1 MTLALGDAAPGT
13 PLKVERILG
22 GHRLTSRLSAMGI
35 IPGEIVTVLQNDNG
49 GPILLDV
56 KGTRVALGRGI
67 AVAVIVTRYIKE
79 QS

>member
-1 MTLALGDAAPGT
+1 MSVALGDAAPGT

-35 IPGEIVTVLQNDNG
+35 LPGEIVTVLQNDKC
-49 GPILLDV
+49 GPILLEV

-67 AVAVIVTRYIKE
+67 ALAVIASRHIE